1 MKLENIMLSEKSRY
15 KNIVWFPLF
24 GKSMAAEVILMASCR
39 WHEGGKGVT
48 GYGYNVSFRNE
59 KIILD

>member
-15 KNIVWFPLF
+15 NNIVWFPLF
-24 GKSMAAEVILMASCR
+24 GKAMAAEVMLMASCR
-39 WHEGGKGVT
+39 WDEAGKGVT
-48 GYGYNVSFRNE
+48 SYGYNVSFRNE